1 MKRRRRE
8 WGVGTR
14 RMKWEAK
21 EESVGGKPFEKSHEL
36 IEIFLKFRG
45 ISFQEK

>member
-8 WGVGTR
+8 WGMGRR
-14 RMKWEAK
+14 RMEWGA
-21 EESVGGKPFEKSHEL
+21 EERVGGRTFEKSHEL
-36 IEIFLKFRG
+36 IEILKFHG